1 MIFGA
6 IVAGGVGNRMNL
18 SGLPKQFLPLGES
31 KKPVII
37 HTLEKFLMCDKF
49 DYIYL
54 GVHKDWTQYAEE
66 LIEKYNLKSE
76 KVVVVTGGS
85 DRNATIFNIID
96 AIEKHHSVNDG
107 DIIVTHDAVR
117 PFLTLRMVEENIA
130 AAKDCGACDTVIPAV
145 DTIVDS
151 KDGKVISA
159 VPNRKYLYQGQTPQ
173 SFDIKKLKRLY
184 LDLSEEEKSKMT
196 DACGV
201 FVARNEP
208 VELVMGDTFNIK
220 ITTVSDYKIAEAI
233 LGGMPE

>member
-1 MIFGA
+1 MVFGA

-18 SGLPKQFLPLGES
+18 SGLPKQFLPLGSS
-31 KKPVII
+31 KKPIII
-37 HTLEKFLMCDKF
+37 HTLEKFLMCDQL

-66 LIEKYNLKSE
+66 LVEKHKLKS
-76 KVVVVTGGS
+76 KKIIIVAGGV
-85 DRNATIFNIID
+85 DRNSTIFNIID
-96 AIEKHHSVNDG
+96 AIENRHDVSDG

-117 PFLTLRMVEENIA
+117 PFLTLRMISENID
-130 AAKDCGACDTVIPAV
+130 AAKRSGACDTVIPAV
-145 DTIVDS
+145 DTIVES
-151 KDGKVISA
+151 KSGKVVTN

-173 SFDIKKLKRLY
+173 SFNIKKLKKLY
-184 LDLSEEEKSKMT
+184 LDLSDEEKSNMT

-201 FVARNEP
+201 FVARNEL

-220 ITTVSDYKIAEAI
+220 ITTLSDYKIAEAI

>member
-18 SGLPKQFLPLGES
+18 SGLPKQFLPLGSS
-31 KKPVII
+31 KKPIII
-37 HTLEKFLMCDKF
+37 HTLEKFLMCDQL

-66 LIEKYNLKSE
+66 LVEKYKLKSE
-76 KVVVVTGGS
+76 KIIIVAGGV
-85 DRNATIFNIID
+85 DRNSTIFNIID
-96 AIEKHHSVNDG
+96 AIENRHDVSDE

-117 PFLTLRMVEENIA
+117 PFLTLRMISENID
-130 AAKDCGACDTVIPAV
+130 AAKRSGACDTVIPAV
-145 DTIVDS
+145 DTIVES
-151 KDGKVISA
+151 KSGKVA
-159 VPNRKYLYQGQTPQ
+159 TNVPNRKYLYQGQTPQ
-173 SFDIKKLKRLY
+173 SFKIKKLKKLY
-184 LDLSEEEKSKMT
+184 LDLSDEEKSNMT

-201 FVARNEP
+201 FVARNEL

-220 ITTVSDYKIAEAI
+220 ITTLSDYKIAEAI

>member
-18 SGLPKQFLPLGES
+18 SGLPKQFLPLGSS
-31 KKPVII
+31 KKPIII
-37 HTLEKFLMCDKF
+37 HTLEKFLMCDQL

-66 LIEKYNLKSE
+66 LVEKYKLKSE
-76 KVVVVTGGS
+76 KIIIVAGGV
-85 DRNATIFNIID
+85 DRNSTIFNIID
-96 AIEKHHSVNDG
+96 AIENRHDVSDE

-117 PFLTLRMVEENIA
+117 PFLTLRMISENID
-130 AAKDCGACDTVIPAV
+130 AAKRSGACDTVIPAV
-145 DTIVDS
+145 DTIVES
-151 KDGKVISA
+151 KSGKVVTD

-173 SFDIKKLKRLY
+173 SFNIKKLKKLY
-184 LDLSEEEKSKMT
+184 LDLSDEEKSNMT

-201 FVARNEP
+201 FVARNEL

-220 ITTVSDYKIAEAI
+220 ITTLSDYKIAEAI

>member
-18 SGLPKQFLPLGES
+18 SGLPKQFLPLGAS

-54 GVHKDWTQYAEE
+54 GVHKDWTQYAGE
-66 LIEKYNLKSE
+66 LLVKYGINSE
-76 KVVVVTGGS
+76 KIIITMGGA
-85 DRNATIFNIID
+85 DRNSTIFNIID
-96 AIEKHHSVNDG
+96 DIEKRHGISDG

-117 PFLTLRMVEENIA
+117 PFLTLRMINENIE
-130 AAKDCGACDTVIPAV
+130 AAKRCGACDTVIPAV
-145 DTIVDS
+145 DTIVES
-151 KDGKVISA
+151 KDGKEITA
-159 VPNRKYLYQGQTPQ
+159 VPNRRYLYQGQTPQ
-173 SFDIKKLKRLY
+173 SFDINKLKKLY
-184 LDLSEEEKSKMT
+184 LDLSDEEKAKMT

-208 VELVMGDTFNIK
+208 VKLVLGDTFNIK

>member
-18 SGLPKQFLPLGES
+18 SGLPKQFLPLGSS
-31 KKPVII
+31 KKPIII
-37 HTLEKFLMCDKF
+37 HTLEKFLMCDQL

-66 LIEKYNLKSE
+66 LVEKYKLKSE
-76 KVVVVTGGS
+76 KIIIVAGGV
-85 DRNATIFNIID
+85 DRNSTIFNIID
-96 AIEKHHSVNDG
+96 AIENRHDVSDE

-117 PFLTLRMVEENIA
+117 PFLTLRMISENID
-130 AAKDCGACDTVIPAV
+130 AAKRSGACDTVIPAV
-145 DTIVDS
+145 DTIVES
-151 KDGKVISA
+151 KSGKVVTN

-173 SFDIKKLKRLY
+173 SFKIKKLKKLY
-184 LDLSEEEKSKMT
+184 LDLSDEEKSNMT

-201 FVARNEP
+201 FVARNEL

-220 ITTVSDYKIAEAI
+220 ITTLSDYKIAEAI

>member
-37 HTLEKFLMCDKF
+37 HTLEKFLMCEKF

-76 KVVVVTGGS
+76 KIVIVAGGA
-85 DRNATIFNIID
+85 DRNSTILNIVD
-96 AIEKHHSVNDG
+96 DIEKKRGISDG

-117 PFLTLRMVEENIA
+117 PFLTLRMINENIE
-130 AAKDCGACDTVIPAV
+130 AAKRCGACDTVIPAV
-145 DTIVDS
+145 DTIVES
-151 KDGKVISA
+151 KNGKEIIA
-159 VPNRKYLYQGQTPQ
+159 IPNRKYLYQGQTPQ
-173 SFDIKKLKRLY
+173 SFDIKKLKKLY
-184 LDLSEEEKSKMT
+184 LDLSEEEKSRMT

-201 FVARNEP
+201 FAIRNEP

>member
-18 SGLPKQFLPLGES
+18 SGLPKQFLPLGSS
-31 KKPVII
+31 KKPIII
-37 HTLEKFLMCDKF
+37 HTLEKFLMCDQL

-66 LIEKYNLKSE
+66 LVEKYKLKSE
-76 KVVVVTGGS
+76 KIIIVAGGV
-85 DRNATIFNIID
+85 DRNSTIFNIID
-96 AIEKHHSVNDG
+96 AIENRHDVSDG

-117 PFLTLRMVEENIA
+117 PFLTLRMISENID
-130 AAKDCGACDTVIPAV
+130 AAKRSGACDTVVPAV
-145 DTIVDS
+145 DTIVES
-151 KDGKVISA
+151 KSGKVVTD

-173 SFDIKKLKRLY
+173 SFNIKKLKKLY
-184 LDLSEEEKSKMT
+184 LDLSDEEKSNMT

-201 FVARNEP
+201 FVARNEL

-220 ITTVSDYKIAEAI
+220 ITTLSDYKIAEAI

>member
-18 SGLPKQFLPLGES
+18 SGLPKQFLPLGGS
-31 KKPVII
+31 KKPIII
-37 HTLEKFLMCDKF
+37 HTLEKFLMCEKF

-76 KVVVVTGGS
+76 KIVIVAGGA
-85 DRNATIFNIID
+85 DRNSTIFNIID
-96 AIEKHHSVNDG
+96 AIEKQHGVSDG
-107 DIIVTHDAVR
+107 DVIVTHDAVR
-117 PFLTLRMVEENIA
+117 PFLTLRMINENIE
-130 AAKDCGACDTVIPAV
+130 AAKRCGACDTVIPAV
-145 DTIVDS
+145 DTIVES
-151 KDGKVISA
+151 KSGKEITA
-159 VPNRKYLYQGQTPQ
+159 IPNRKYLYQGQTPQ
-173 SFDIKKLKRLY
+173 SFDIKKLKKLY
-184 LDLSEEEKSKMT
+184 LDLSDEEKSRMT

-208 VELVMGDTFNIK
+208 VELVMGDTFNMK

-233 LGGMPE
+233 LGGMSE

>member
-1 MIFGA
+1 MVFGA

-18 SGLPKQFLPLGES
+18 SGLPKQFLPLGSS
-31 KKPVII
+31 KKPIII
-37 HTLEKFLMCDKF
+37 HTLEKFLMCDQL

-66 LIEKYNLKSE
+66 LVEKHKLKS
-76 KVVVVTGGS
+76 KKIIIVAGGV
-85 DRNATIFNIID
+85 DRNSTIFNIID
-96 AIEKHHSVNDG
+96 AIENRHDVSDE

-117 PFLTLRMVEENIA
+117 PFLTLRMISENID
-130 AAKDCGACDTVIPAV
+130 AAKRSGACDTVIPAV
-145 DTIVDS
+145 DTIVES
-151 KDGKVISA
+151 KSGKVVTN

-173 SFDIKKLKRLY
+173 SFNIKKLKKLY
-184 LDLSEEEKSKMT
+184 LDLSDEEKSNMT

-201 FVARNEP
+201 FVARNEL

-220 ITTVSDYKIAEAI
+220 ITTLSDYKIAEAI

>member
-18 SGLPKQFLPLGES
+18 SGLPKQFLPLGSS
-31 KKPVII
+31 KKPIII
-37 HTLEKFLMCDKF
+37 HTLEKFLMCDQL

-66 LIEKYNLKSE
+66 LVEKYKLKSE
-76 KVVVVTGGS
+76 KIIIVAGGV
-85 DRNATIFNIID
+85 DRNSTIFNIID
-96 AIEKHHSVNDG
+96 AIENRHDVSDE

-117 PFLTLRMVEENIA
+117 PFLTLRMISENID
-130 AAKDCGACDTVIPAV
+130 AAKRSGACDTVIPAV
-145 DTIVDS
+145 DTIVES
-151 KDGKVISA
+151 KSGKVVTN

-173 SFDIKKLKRLY
+173 SFNIKKLKKLY
-184 LDLSEEEKSKMT
+184 LDLSDEEKSNMT

-201 FVARNEP
+201 FVVRNEL

-220 ITTVSDYKIAEAI
+220 ITTLSDYKIAEAI

>member
-18 SGLPKQFLPLGES
+18 SGLPKQFLPLGSS
-31 KKPVII
+31 KKPIII
-37 HTLEKFLMCDKF
+37 HTLEKFLMCDQL

-66 LIEKYNLKSE
+66 LVEKYKLKSE
-76 KVVVVTGGS
+76 KIIIVAGGV
-85 DRNATIFNIID
+85 DRNSTIFNIID
-96 AIEKHHSVNDG
+96 AIENRHDVSDG

-117 PFLTLRMVEENIA
+117 PFLTLRMISENID
-130 AAKDCGACDTVIPAV
+130 AAKRSGACDTVIPAV
-145 DTIVDS
+145 DTIVES
-151 KDGKVISA
+151 KSGKVVTN

-173 SFDIKKLKRLY
+173 SFKIKKLKKLY
-184 LDLSEEEKSKMT
+184 LDLSDEEKSNMT

-201 FVARNEP
+201 FVARNEL

-220 ITTVSDYKIAEAI
+220 ITTLSDYKIAEAI

>member
-1 MIFGA
+1 MVFGA

-18 SGLPKQFLPLGES
+18 SGLPKQFLPLGSS
-31 KKPVII
+31 KKPIII
-37 HTLEKFLMCDKF
+37 HTLEKFLMCDQL

-66 LIEKYNLKSE
+66 LVEKHKLKS
-76 KVVVVTGGS
+76 KKIIIVAGGV
-85 DRNATIFNIID
+85 DRNSTIFNIID
-96 AIEKHHSVNDG
+96 AIENRHDVSDG

-117 PFLTLRMVEENIA
+117 PFLTLRMISENID
-130 AAKDCGACDTVIPAV
+130 AAKRSGACDTVIPAV
-145 DTIVDS
+145 DTIVES
-151 KDGKVISA
+151 KSGKVVTN

-173 SFDIKKLKRLY
+173 SFKIKKLKKLY
-184 LDLSEEEKSKMT
+184 LDLSDEEKSNMT

-201 FVARNEP
+201 FVARNEL

-220 ITTVSDYKIAEAI
+220 ITTLSDYKIAEAI

>member
-18 SGLPKQFLPLGES
+18 SGLPKQFLPLGAS

-54 GVHKDWTQYAEE
+54 GVHKDWAQYAEE

-76 KVVVVTGGS
+76 KIVVVMGGA
-85 DRNATIFNIID
+85 DRNSTIFNIVD
-96 AIEKHHSVNDG
+96 DIEKKHKISDG

-117 PFLTLRMVEENIA
+117 PFLTLRMINENIE
-130 AAKDCGACDTVIPAV
+130 AAKKCGACDTVIPAV
-145 DTIVDS
+145 DTIVES
-151 KDGKVISA
+151 KSGKEITA

-173 SFDIKKLKRLY
+173 SFDIKKLKKLY
-184 LDLSEEEKSKMT
+184 LDLSEEEKSLMT

>member
-31 KKPVII
+31 KKPIII

-66 LIEKYNLKSE
+66 LIEKYGLKNE
-76 KVVVVTGGS
+76 KVVITPGGA
-85 DRNATIFNIID
+85 DRNSTIFNIIS
-96 AIEKHHSVNDG
+96 AIEKRGEVRDG

-117 PFLTLRMVEENIA
+117 PFLTLRMINENIE
-130 AAKDCGACDTVIPAV
+130 AAKNCGACDTVIPAV
-145 DTIVDS
+145 DTIVES
-151 KDGKVISA
+151 KDGKLITA

-173 SFDIKKLKRLY
+173 SFDIKKLKKLY
-184 LDLSEEEKSKMT
+184 LDLSEEEKSQMT

>member
-76 KVVVVTGGS
+76 KIVVVTGGA
-85 DRNATIFNIID
+85 DRNSTIFNIID
-96 AIEKHHSVNDG
+96 AIEKNYEVSDG

-117 PFLTLRMVEENIA
+117 PFLTLRMIDENIE
-130 AAKDCGACDTVIPAV
+130 AAKNCGACDTVIPAV
-145 DTIVDS
+145 DTIVES
-151 KDGKVISA
+151 KDGKEITA

-173 SFDIKKLKRLY
+173 SFGIKKLKKLY
-184 LDLSEEEKSKMT
+184 LDLSDEEKSNMT

>member
-18 SGLPKQFLPLGES
+18 SGLPKQFLPLGVS
-31 KKPVII
+31 QKPIII
-37 HTLEKFLMCDKF
+37 HTLEKFLMCEQF

-66 LIEKYNLKSE
+66 LVDKYSLSNEKI
-76 KVVVVTGGS
+76 VIVAGGA
-85 DRNATIFNIID
+85 DRNSTIFNIID
-96 AIEKHHSVNDG
+96 AIEKRHGVNDG

-117 PFLTLRMVEENIA
+117 PFLTLRMINENIE
-130 AAKDCGACDTVIPAV
+130 AAKRCGACDTVIPAV
-145 DTIVDS
+145 DTIVES
-151 KDGKVISA
+151 KNGDVITA

-184 LDLSEEEKSKMT
+184 LDLSDEEKSRMT

-201 FVARNEP
+201 FAIRNEP